1 MKIQGHIII
10 RRKAKN
16 GNNGQDALLYELMP
30 SAQVIN
36 LSNEGVF
43 SSIFVTCSVK
53 KIQGSTLVMLTSA
66 SLLSVEGLRLSYT
79 MDDGSDGDTVIAP
92 TTKVYPKSSISYI
105 NFILKKDGT
114 IIDKKTIQ
122 ICNDGKD
129 GEGMDGKP
137 GYTYRPRGLFKQGNS
152 YIYNDEYRDV
162 VIHKFSGVAHVFR
175 VRNKG
180 TTVTAAPTSTAG
192 DSNWEAA
199 NELSFVATD
208 FVLARQIH
216 ANEIDGTHLEVIDG
230 KFTGSIATP
239 PVVLTG
245 NGNVTLDFATGF
257 NFAAFAN
264 TGERRFILPTNKMYN
279 GVNCIIAHLGGY
291 DIEIE
296 VDNGNIRCGS
306 SSTRT
311 LILPGYGM
319 AYLYSVL
326 PNPDNDKVIW
336 YVLNNSSFT
345 ITSNG
350 VTFKKQEYDYT
361 I

>member
-1 MKIQGHIII
+1 MKVQGHIIV

-30 SAQVIN
+30 SVQVIN

-43 SSIFVTCSVK
+43 SPSVVTCSVK
-53 KIQGSTLVMLTSA
+53 KIHGSSFVMLNTASA
-66 SLLSVEGLRLSYT
+66 LSAEELRLSYT
-79 MDDGSDGDTVIAP
+79 MDDGSDGDTVITP
-92 TTKVYPKSSISYI
+92 TTKVYPKNGISFI
-105 NFILKKDGT
+105 NFILQKSGK

-129 GEGMDGKP
+129 GEGLDGKP
-137 GYTYRPRGLFKQGNS
+137 GYTYRPRGFFKQGNS
-152 YIYNDEYRDV
+152 YIYDEEYRDV
-162 VIHKFSGVAHVFR
+162 VIHKFSGIAHVFR

-180 TTVTAAPTSTAG
+180 AIVTAVPTSIAG

-208 FVLARQIH
+208 FVLARQIY
-216 ANEIDGTHLEVIDG
+216 ANEIDGTNLEVIDG
-230 KFTGSIATP
+230 RFTGSIATP

-245 NGNVTLDFATGF
+245 DGNVSLDFSTGF

-264 TGERRFILPTNKMYN
+264 TGERKFILPTDKKYN
-279 GVNCIIAHLGGY
+279 GVNSIITHLGGY
-291 DIEIE
+291 NIKIELE
-296 VDNGNIRCGS
+296 NGNIRCGS
-306 SSTRT
+306 SLART

-326 PNPDNDKVIW
+326 PNPNTETVIW
-336 YVLNNSSFT
+336 YVINNSSFVDSAST
-345 ITSNG
+345 A
-350 VTFKKQEYDYT
+350 VFKAQEWQ
-361 I
+361 